1 MTINKQI
8 IAYYVNAREQI
19 KLNNPL
25 LARKY
30 VLMIL
35 NIVVQKY
42 YEHDISIVAKA
53 KTAVFLDKWLAV
65 SRDLYNNGITDYVRS
80 CFGLIENK
88 EKQPAAFLNQERQ
101 GARTLPAKDKSA
113 NGNIEEGAQRPVG
126 AIDNNRDIDFSGLID
141 ETADE
146 QGWGAE
152 VFESNKLAVVQISA
166 MAATSFS
173 SGTGFIISKN
183 GYLLT
188 NNHVVFEEQN
198 GAYHNNLKM
207 SLLGEEKKHAINVL
221 FSDKKKDVALCK
233 FEPAEVLEF
242 RSVRRIADYSKVKP
256 GADCLV
262 IGNAFGMG
270 LAPCIGN
277 IRFTKND
284 SGNLVYTIPSNP
296 GDSGGPVF
304 NRNGECIGMN
314 KSKTVAVNGTVAEG
328 YANAIPMDAID
339 ELLQKW
345 KSSNDITF

>member
-1 MTINKQI
+1 MTIKKQI

-42 YEHDISIVAKA
+42 YERDISIVAKA

-146 QGWGAE
+146 QGWVAE

-166 MAATSFS
+166 MAA
-173 SGTGFIISKN
+173 N
-183 GYLLT
+183 GVT
-188 NNHVVFEEQN
+188 
-198 GAYHNNLKM
+198 AW
-207 SLLGEEKKHAINVL
+207 A
-221 FSDKKKDVALCK
+221 
-233 FEPAEVLEF
+233 
-242 RSVRRIADYSKVKP
+242 
-256 GADCLV
+256 
-262 IGNAFGMG
+262 
-270 LAPCIGN
+270 
-277 IRFTKND
+277 
-284 SGNLVYTIPSNP
+284 
-296 GDSGGPVF
+296 
-304 NRNGECIGMN
+304 
-314 KSKTVAVNGTVAEG
+314 KSKKTRCALSATGWNSAC
-328 YANAIPMDAID
+328 AFC
-339 ELLQKW
+339 
-345 KSSNDITF
+345 SSWTWTSKAASWTQSFCCKRRSTG